1 MLPTPVLTTLVVTR
15 LEIGH
20 SLGLDRAIPVGAA
33 VLTARLTGAGVRF
46 TLASHML
53 QPSDAADGLL
63 IWLDRHLISA
73 DTTIC
78 GYRLAQA
85 AELLGR
91 LPGADWSPSLR
102 ALSGCGAQP
111 VLDLTAR
118 SDDGALSFEQAC
130 AHAHIMC
137 APAAPDERFA
147 AWCRSDTDRI
157 DHHAQIDVIAAFRLV
172 LRRLA
177 ALDPIGRKIS
187 GAMSTHFA
195 NWLCASPSAAARAHV
210 DDLGAIAG

>member
-1 MLPTPVLTTLVVTR
+1 MLLKPVLITLAVTR

-33 VLTARLTGAGVRF
+33 VLTARLTSAGMRF

-53 QPSDAADGLL
+53 QPSDAVDGLL
-63 IWLDRHLISA
+63 IWLDRHLTSPDA
-73 DTTIC
+73 TIC
-78 GYRLAQA
+78 GYRLDDA
-85 AELLGR
+85 AGLLGR

-102 ALSGCGAQP
+102 ALAGCGPQP

-118 SDDGALSFEQAC
+118 SDDGPLSFEQAC
-130 AHAHIMC
+130 SRSHVLC

-157 DHHAQIDVIAAFRLV
+157 DHHAQVDVIAAFRLV
-172 LRRLA
+172 LRQVA
-177 ALDPIGRKIS
+177 ALDPIGGKIA
-187 GAMSTHFA
+187 GAMSAHFA
-195 NWLCASPSAAARAHV
+195 NWLCASPNAAARAHV
-210 DDLGAIAG
+210 EDLDATAG